1 VDTADSLIA
10 TFQNTGQGWW
20 NESDV
25 AQTIRTPEG
34 SGSLEANIVAFKAS
48 HYTRGKD
55 GAPSELAPPLSA
67 DADKGDQDTLIAIPI
82 LESGARTGKSTDDP
96 RAGSGIGENGDP
108 MFTLQSGKQH
118 AVGFRAAG
126 QEPLKL
132 SEVSPPLCNTDG
144 GGTVPTIGFYA
155 NDSGIAFTERG
166 RDKGRT
172 FESQEDLAYALCNP
186 GSGGRTHSRQLFTPM
201 MAVRQLTPLECTR
214 LQGFQDDFFD
224 HVLYRGKPPADG
236 PIYKALGNSMA
247 VPVIAWIGKR
257 IAEVDAIIST
267 LESETAG
274 RSHGNHVRAGY
285 AAAKKRWGYASI

>member
-1 VDTADSLIA
+1 MDTADSLIA

-67 DADKGDQDTLIAIPI
+67 DADKGD
-82 LESGARTGKSTDDP
+82 
-96 RAGSGIGENGDP
+96 
-108 MFTLQSGKQH
+108 
-118 AVGFRAAG
+118 
-126 QEPLKL
+126 
-132 SEVSPPLCNTDG
+132 
-144 GGTVPTIGFYA
+144 
-155 NDSGIAFTERG
+155 RG

-214 LQGFQDDFFD
+214 LQGFKDDFFD
-224 HVLYRGKPPADG
+224 HVLYRGKRPADG

-257 IAEVDAIIST
+257 IAQVDAILST
-267 LESETAG
+267 LESE
-274 RSHGNHVRAGY
+274 V
-285 AAAKKRWGYASI
+285 